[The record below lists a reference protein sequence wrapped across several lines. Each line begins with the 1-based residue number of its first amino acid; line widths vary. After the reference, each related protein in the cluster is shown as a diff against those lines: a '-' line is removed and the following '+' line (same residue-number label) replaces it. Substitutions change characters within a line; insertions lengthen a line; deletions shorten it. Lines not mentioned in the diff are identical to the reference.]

1 MLYRPG
7 AAALAPRPS
16 WLSLRGPC
24 PCRRSSSSCATSR
37 GVPGSRRV
45 PPRRHVRAR
54 GRAVVEAPASSA
66 GVAGAAPSPARW
78 EVVLARGGGGVV
90 GRFGVGVPGGRQE
103 VREVVERGCEE
114 VVDALALVA
123 AMTLV
128 EAPEPGPE
136 PEPGPLVPTPS
147 GAPPSASDRADAARA
162 PDRAEG
168 AEHRAIAPFVA
179 VGRGR
184 LSGREPRRRG
194 RRRRR
199 VRRGRRA
206 PRRARAVRA
215 AWCCARRR
223 RRSSRRTAVGVFL
236 VGDVDACPA
245 RVRRTPLGSRRARL
259 GRGPRGGTRV
269 VPARSRRGRGRRS
282 ARCSRGARRGGR
294 PARVAVE
301 GASAPWPDHLRAG
314 LRPVH
319 EPPAVAGFV
328 GAGADVWFP

>member
-1 MLYRPG
+1 MPVPEVVVELRYVAPEACPDR
-7 AAALAPRPS
+7 AAF
-16 WLSLRGPC
+16 LR
-24 PCRRSSSSCATSR
+24 AVTS
-37 GVPGSRRV
+37 
-45 PPRRHVRAR
+45 RAR

-78 EVVLARGGGGVV
+78 EVVLARGPAGVV

-179 VGRGR
+179 VGGRGR
-184 LSGREPRRRG
+184 LLGGVSPAGVVGGAAAYVEVGVLPRSVLAPS
-194 RRRRR
+194 
-199 VRRGRRA
+199 VRLG
-206 PRRARAVRA
+206 VL
-215 AWCCARRR
+215 
-223 RRSSRRTAVGVFL
+223 RTAETAVVASNGGRASFVLTSGTF
-236 VGDVDACPA
+236 DACPA
-245 RVRRTPLGSRRARL
+245 RVRRTPLEVAACARL
-259 GRGPRGGTRV
+259 EVGALAGEGTRV
-269 VPARSRRGRGRRS
+269 VPARSETRTW
-282 ARCSRGARRGGR
+282 AALGALLE
-294 PARVAVE
+294 ARVAVAGPLGVAVE
-301 GASAPWPDHLRAG
+301 GGASAPLARPTFAFQPAL
-314 LRPVH
+314 PVH

-328 GAGADVWFP
+328 GAGADVRFP